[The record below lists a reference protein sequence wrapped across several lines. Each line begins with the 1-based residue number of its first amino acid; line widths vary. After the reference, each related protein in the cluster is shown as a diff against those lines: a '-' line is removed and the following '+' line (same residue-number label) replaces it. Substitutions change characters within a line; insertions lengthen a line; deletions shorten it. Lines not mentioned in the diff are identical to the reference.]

1 MGVTQIGLSTPE
13 LQGEAALQRLI
24 EARSVLAQALAE
36 PVNG

>member
-13 LQGEAALQRLI
+13 LQGEAAVQRLI